1 MITLVEITMV
11 VDLTTMVVVVVD
23 LTTMDAAV
31 ATLRVVVEQRDMI
44 TAVEV
49 VDVVEVVDLTTMA
62 TVIVVVVIATTQVAE
77 PITHTKGDPN
87 QTHTNITKNMM

>member
-1 MITLVEITMV
+1 
-11 VDLTTMVVVVVD
+11 
-23 LTTMDAAV
+23 
-31 ATLRVVVEQRDMI
+31 
-44 TAVEV
+44 

-62 TVIVVVVIATTQVAE
+62 TVVVVVIATIQVAE